1 MAGTAEP
8 VIEACGLTRR
18 YGERLAVD
26 RVDFTVPYGEVFG
39 FLGPNGAGKST
50 TVRMLTGYVPPSAG
64 TARLAGYDIA
74 KDPVAARAHI
84 GVVPEEAN
92 VYADLTV
99 WQNVMLMAELHAVG
113 RRRRT
118 ERGAEVLGLF
128 GLTGRERQKGRDLSK
143 GLRQRLM
150 LCMALVGDPKILFLD
165 EPTSGLDVASV
176 HAIREVVLRMNRERG
191 TTVFLTTHNIEEA
204 GDLCHR
210 VAIINQGRLAAID
223 TPQRLQGAIESR
235 RSVEVRFAAPGVASA
250 EVLPD
255 AAATEVVPLS
265 DGFRA
270 YAADP
275 GRLAQEIA
283 SRAAA
288 KGIRIAA
295 LNTFAPSLEEVFLHI
310 TRRAAAG
317 TEARVDARPT

>member
-1 MAGTAEP
+1 MAGRDEP
-8 VIEACGLTRR
+8 MIEARGLTRR
-18 YGERLAVD
+18 YGDRLAVD
-26 RVDFTVPYGEVFG
+26 RIDFAVARGEVFG

-64 TARLAGYDIA
+64 TARLAGIDVT
-74 KDPVAARAHI
+74 KDAVAAREQI

-118 ERGAEVLGLF
+118 ERGAKLLGLF
-128 GLTGRERQKGRDLSK
+128 GLAGREKQKGRDLSK

-150 LCMALVGDPKILFLD
+150 LCIALVGDPAILFLD
-165 EPTSGLDVASV
+165 EPMTGLDVASV
-176 HAIREVVLRMNRERG
+176 HAIRTVIARMNRERG

-210 VAIINQGRLAAID
+210 VAIINQGRLAAVD
-223 TPQRLQGAIESR
+223 TPQALRGTIEAR
-235 RSVEVRFAAPGVASA
+235 RSVEVRFAVPDVAPGD
-250 EVLPD
+250 VLP
-255 AAATEVVPLS
+255 AAEAANTVSLG
-265 DGFRA
+265 DGFRVYTA
-270 YAADP
+270 EP

-283 SRAAA
+283 ARSAAR
-288 KGIRIAA
+288 GIGIVF
-295 LNTFAPSLEEVFLHI
+295 LNTLAPSLEDVFLHI
-310 TRRAAAG
+310 TG
-317 TEARVDARPT
+317 TQARDPEPRHGA